1 MSSNK
6 TVPTDASVSAYL
18 ANISNEARRKDC
30 EALAE
35 LMSKATGQPAVM
47 WGTSI
52 VGFGSYHY
60 RYDSGREGDMCVV
73 GFAARKNEI
82 AIYGLNAASEHE
94 KFRQQLGK
102 HKVGAG
108 CLYIRSLE
116 NSDLNLLQKWTRE
129 AFLEKI
135 NLIDMNRYE

>member
-6 TVPTDASVSAYL
+6 TMPTDTSVSAYL

-30 EALAE
+30 EALVE
-35 LMSKATGQPAVM
+35 LMSEATGQPPVM
-47 WGTSI
+47 WGTAI

-82 AIYGLNAASEHE
+82 AIYGLNAAPEHE
-94 KFRQQLGK
+94 SLKQQLGK
-102 HKVGAG
+102 HKAGVG
-108 CLYIRSLE
+108 CVYIKSLADINTE
-116 NSDLNLLQKWTRE
+116 VLATWVSSAFQQKQTSS
-129 AFLEKI
+129 
-135 NLIDMNRYE
+135 

>member
-6 TVPTDASVSAYL
+6 TVPTDANVSAYL

-30 EALAE
+30 EVLAE
-35 LMSKATGQPAVM
+35 LMRKATGQPPVM

-60 RYDSGREGDMCVV
+60 RYESGREGDMCVV

-82 AIYGLNAASEHE
+82 AIYGLNAAPEHE
-94 KFRQQLGK
+94 AFKQQLGK
-102 HKVGAG
+102 HKAGAG
-108 CLYIRSLE
+108 CVYVKSLADISTE
-116 NSDLNLLQKWTRE
+116 ILATWISSAYQ
-129 AFLEKI
+129 EKQ
-135 NLIDMNRYE
+135 LSS